1 MGVSMVFHTN
11 RGYGLFSKKMPLSF
25 LLRVSF
31 LFMIF
36 FIAPTGQSHA
46 CFCFVECASGSCSA
60 GENEI
65 ENQHDDLRENTK
77 DEFDDDLGAYEDW
90 LVDVFLAGQV
100 VPAMADMATQM
111 AAVAMQYT
119 QIIGSFLDAQIQ
131 MDTQRLFR
139 KLQYDA
145 HKDYRPSEDFCW
157 FGTNVASMAAT
168 NAKARFNAL
177 ALSQIAMDRH
187 TGVLGSSGAEDADYD
202 YKARWEQFVDTYCD
216 RRDNNRQSDTAAY
229 GGVVGASVIGT
240 PATTGL
246 ELACDHDGPGGSTTA
261 GAETYNRINR
271 DIDYTRLIEEPRAL
285 DVDFTDNTL
294 NTSNILI
301 VAPVLDQPGD
311 EEDVLAMSKNLYGA
325 QVLTRS
331 ISRKAMSKSAAQRLY
346 LALRSVA
353 AKRSVAQASYNAIV
367 GLKSVGSSYEQP
379 NTTVGIHPSAQP
391 VVMLQQK
398 TLRFMAAIMDQLL
411 PASPANIGNNIFDI
425 LGYSP
430 SYYSQLEILA
440 KRIYQNPDFYANL
453 YDTPANVSRKKVA
466 MRAIEL
472 MVDREIYESQ
482 LRKEMSVSVLLAAK
496 LRQEHRSAN
505 KRLAVG
511 SAEGQ

>member
-1 MGVSMVFHTN
+1 MAFYVERKHRPFLSGASAFL
-11 RGYGLFSKKMPLSF
+11 RKGLLSF
-25 LLRVSF
+25 LLVSSVSVV
-31 LFMIF
+31 LPIKE
-36 FIAPTGQSHA
+36 AVA

-60 GENEI
+60 GEQNI
-65 ENQHDDLRENTK
+65 EQQHEDIRDNTK

-90 LVDVFLAGQV
+90 LVEVFLAGQV

-111 AAVAMQYT
+111 GAVAMQYT

-157 FGTNVASMAAT
+157 FGTNVASLSAT
-168 NAKARFNAL
+168 DVKSKYNAL
-177 ALSQIAMDRH
+177 ALSQISMARQ
-187 TGVLGSSGAEDADYD
+187 LGSVSTAGANYSDLDYD
-202 YKARWEQFVDTYCD
+202 ARWRQFVKTHCD
-216 RRDNNRQSDTAAY
+216 RRDNNRQPD
-229 GGVVGASVIGT
+229 GAGAVS

-246 ELACDHDGPGGSTTA
+246 ELACDHSGSGGSITV

-285 DVDFTDNTL
+285 DVDFTNATL
-294 NTSNILI
+294 NTAHPIITASAG
-301 VAPVLDQPGD
+301 VYDQPGD
-311 EEDVLAMSKNLYGA
+311 EEDVIAMSKNLYGSN
-325 QVLTRS
+325 VL
-331 ISRKAMSKSAAQRLY
+331 SRKLSRADLKKPDAQKLY

-353 AKRSVAQASYNAIV
+353 AKRSVAQSSYNAIV
-367 GLKSVGSSYEQP
+367 GLKSVGSSYELS
-379 NTTVGIHPSAQP
+379 NTGLGLHPSGDP

-398 TLRFMAAIMDQLL
+398 TLRFMASIVDQLL
-411 PASPANIGNNIFDI
+411 PADPAGIGNNIFDI
-425 LGYSP
+425 IGYSP
-430 SYYSQLEILA
+430 SYYSQLEVLA

-466 MRAIEL
+466 MRAVEL

-482 LRKEMSVSVLLAAK
+482 LRKEMSVSVLLATK
-496 LRQEHRSAN
+496 LKQMHRNAN
-505 KRLAVG
+505 KQLAAG
-511 SAEGQ
+511 IGK